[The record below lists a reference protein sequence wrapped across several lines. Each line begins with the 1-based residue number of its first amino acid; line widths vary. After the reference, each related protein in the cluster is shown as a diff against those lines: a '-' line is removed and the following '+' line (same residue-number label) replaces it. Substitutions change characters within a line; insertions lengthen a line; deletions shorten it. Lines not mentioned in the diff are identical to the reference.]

1 MLKLF
6 SSWSIGTQ
14 AFWVMLLVSF
24 TLLGVGVTSF
34 SRTLYSSQLK
44 HLEEDIEKRTALF
57 STTLLDAIIS
67 EDLPVLETTLQGLK
81 QIHPNL
87 IGAEFC
93 NYRRDPI
100 LSWGTNIP
108 SCTNNFG
115 LESESPFEI
124 ITTSRKTIIFEGEN
138 FGSIALRWDLSQPF
152 KVLKDRVFQF
162 TLSLSAASLLL
173 VLTLFIVIKVL
184 VVRPI
189 GRIDRYLRSVEQ
201 QVVDSKSSKKYG
213 SKEMIHLCEGVDIL
227 HRSMLEEYKLREE
240 REYLLATLEDKV
252 DERTKE
258 LKLTNNQLSS
268 IMNNMVEA
276 LFVIDSTRQVMIH
289 NPAATKLFTTL
300 SDNLVDSGEVNFI
313 SLFPSSVQPQIEKI
327 LINST
332 SQHIEEN
339 IFIETGGTKNLL
351 ELSTAPLSSNTLIL
365 LRDITLQRELEE
377 RRQMESFQSGVAE
390 MSITIMHNI
399 GNILAGLV
407 GQIHKVKKGGESINR
422 VTTLLMQ
429 LLEKFDEVPVDKQR
443 KVIAKSVELIDDK
456 LRGDIVKPA
465 RHLEKG
471 VNSISEIIR
480 LQKSNIKPI
489 FQLTNFQP
497 RTLINDVV
505 IMLEPQHKVN
515 RIAISID
522 ITDEIHELYLPRNQL
537 FQVLVNIVKNSIEAI
552 AESKLKNG
560 EGKIVIQLTKSK
572 VDKVAGYLFTVEDNG
587 IGIDSAQL
595 KDLFQFG
602 KSSKKDGSGVGLH
615 SSGNFANSFG
625 GKMWVDSD
633 GVERG
638 ASSNVWLP
646 LQQRIK
652 V

>member
-1 MLKLF
+1 
-6 SSWSIGTQ
+6 
-14 AFWVMLLVSF
+14 
-24 TLLGVGVTSF
+24 
-34 SRTLYSSQLK
+34 
-44 HLEEDIEKRTALF
+44 
-57 STTLLDAIIS
+57 
-67 EDLPVLETTLQGLK
+67 
-81 QIHPNL
+81 
-87 IGAEFC
+87 
-93 NYRRDPI
+93 
-100 LSWGTNIP
+100 
-108 SCTNNFG
+108 
-115 LESESPFEI
+115 
-124 ITTSRKTIIFEGEN
+124 
-138 FGSIALRWDLSQPF
+138 
-152 KVLKDRVFQF
+152 
-162 TLSLSAASLLL
+162 
-173 VLTLFIVIKVL
+173 
-184 VVRPI
+184 
-189 GRIDRYLRSVEQ
+189 
-201 QVVDSKSSKKYG
+201 
-213 SKEMIHLCEGVDIL
+213 
-227 HRSMLEEYKLREE
+227 
-240 REYLLATLEDKV
+240 
-252 DERTKE
+252 
-258 LKLTNNQLSS
+258 
-268 IMNNMVEA
+268 
-276 LFVIDSTRQVMIH
+276 
-289 NPAATKLFTTL
+289 
-300 SDNLVDSGEVNFI
+300 
-313 SLFPSSVQPQIEKI
+313 
-327 LINST
+327 
-332 SQHIEEN
+332 
-339 IFIETGGTKNLL
+339 
-351 ELSTAPLSSNTLIL
+351 
-365 LRDITLQRELEE
+365 
-377 RRQMESFQSGVAE
+377 MESFQSGVAE